1 MMRVIKVEL
10 RPKNSHNSLPQTQ
23 TKTQAKTTAKN
34 FIEGQW
40 VDMKGF

>member
-1 MMRVIKVEL
+1 MMKVIKIEL
-10 RPKNSHNSLPQTQ
+10 RPEKPHNSLPQTQ
-23 TKTQAKTTAKN
+23 TKTQAKTMAKN